1 MKQMK
6 QAVKFTFDTH
16 FDAPASQTGEDA
28 RAHRNPT
35 AADVERARTEGYAA
49 GFAAGETE
57 AAARADR
64 ELSTAMNELAA
75 GAAGLIAALDA
86 RMKSLTAEATQL
98 AVTCARKL
106 APATIATRPEAEI
119 EAVLRDCLSHLNR
132 EPHILLRVST
142 GLVDRLKETV
152 DHMAMERGL
161 TGRII
166 LLGEP
171 EMGGG
176 DCVVEWADGG
186 VVRSHDDIE
195 NEISQ
200 IVARYIETLSVQSN
214 PDLAMPEFG
223 LADSDRT

>member
-16 FDAPASQTGEDA
+16 FDDPSSRAGTDA

-35 AADVERARTEGYAA
+35 ADDVERARSEGYAA

-57 AAARADR
+57 AAARTDR
-64 ELSTAMNELAA
+64 ELRAAMNELAA

-86 RMKSLTAEATQL
+86 RMKSLTTEATQL
-98 AVTCARKL
+98 AVACARKL
-106 APATIATRPEAEI
+106 APATIAARPETEI
-119 EAVLRDCLSHLNR
+119 EAVVRDCLSHLNR

-142 GLVDRLKETV
+142 GLVDRLKETI
-152 DHMAMERGL
+152 DRMAMERGL

-171 EMGGG
+171 AMSDG

-195 NEISQ
+195 KEIAE
-200 IVARYIETLSVQSN
+200 IVARYIETLTAQTSAG
-214 PDLAMPEFG
+214 LAMPEFG
-223 LADSDRT
+223 LADSDKI